1 MLDEAQDQ
9 LKAGDLAGAL
19 VALQNAVRSDPAN
32 SKLRIFLFQLLC
44 ITGDWNRAITQL
56 KLCAE
61 MEAAAIPMAQA
72 YREAIICE
80 VYREKV
86 FSGEKLPLMFGEPQ
100 EWIALMVEALAAQ
113 AAGKITEAAE
123 TRARAFEAVPDLTG
137 EINGERF
144 EWIADAD
151 MRLGPLLEVIVNGKY
166 YWMPF
171 SALDRIQA
179 EPPEDLRDSVWT
191 AVNITAASG
200 GEMVGLIPTRY
211 VGSTESEDPLVKLSR
226 TTLWEDVGSDTY
238 YGLGQRLLTT
248 DKSDVAVMDLRNL
261 QIDPSAAIYG
271 K

>member
-1 MLDEAQDQ
+1 VLSEAQDQ

-19 VALQNAVRSDPAN
+19 AALQNAVRSDPAN

-100 EWIALMVEALAAQ
+100 EWVALMVEALSAQ
-113 AAGKITEAAE
+113 AAGKIAEAAD
-123 TRARAFEAVPDLTG
+123 TRARAFDAVPDVTG
-137 EINGERF
+137 ELNGERF

-151 MRLGPLLEVIVNGKY
+151 MRLGPLLEIIVNGKY

-171 SALDRIQA
+171 SALDKIHA
-179 EPPEDLRDSVWT
+179 DAPEDLRDSVWT
-191 AVNITAASG
+191 AVNITTATG
-200 GEMVGLIPTRY
+200 GELVGMIPTRY
-211 VGSTESEDPLVKLSR
+211 VGSSDSEDPAVRLSR
-226 TTLWEDVGSDTY
+226 STIWNDVGSDTY
-238 YGLGQRLLTT
+238 TGLGQRLLTT
-248 DKSDVAVMDLRNL
+248 DKSDVALMDLRSL
-261 QIDPSAAIYG
+261 QIDPSAET
-271 K
+271 